1 MDEEKRVHAPYNF
14 VPFSDQL
21 IVRYGSMEQLPAH
34 NRIDP
39 ELKTGEIYVALRAD
53 TPVFVSDGREDP
65 HFFRGPDGTYQIPG
79 STVRGMVRDNMQ
91 ILGFGQVRPGEDLED
106 VQIYFRDVASGK
118 TSVKGELKDY
128 YKKILNIQSRNNGKR
143 TVTTPLNV
151 RGGYLYREGNTYSIQ
166 PARGDVLR
174 VFPDTKGIERVKR
187 GKARSVPV
195 SYMRKN
201 RRVTEISSANT
212 PNMDQGVLLYAGKSE
227 PYNLYLFP
235 SMDQEAVAIPI
246 EKEDILS
253 YQVDLERRKN
263 TLGSEEN
270 LRMWALPEQGEYKA
284 VFYVPKNEHS
294 DHVYF
299 GCSRFV
305 RIGYRH
311 SLSHGLPKAH
321 WTKEGEH
328 ARVLDYPSA
337 ILGFAEKECAYR
349 SRVSFG
355 DFRLVPGSGK
365 ELPLMQAILLEP
377 KPSYYPGYVEEGK
390 HYNNDDFKLR
400 GCKQYWLK
408 EPEVPTVP
416 EKSKKV
422 ASKLRPLDKGS
433 EFRGVIRFK
442 NLTEDELGLLLW
454 ALRLEKGCYQTIGMG
469 KPYGYGRMSV
479 TISSLRFLNPKEL
492 YTPQGFCGALQGQKD
507 TADVVNRYINA
518 YDAYAAKRLGLRPS
532 KGRASLRDRSE
543 IKDFLFMK
551 SAIRFADEVSYM
563 DLTEYQGVNKILE
576 TVAAVRRDV
585 EKQQEPPTEESLA
598 ALREKYSRKL

>member
-1 MDEEKRVHAPYNF
+1 MGEEKRVHAPYNF

-21 IVRYGSMEQLPAH
+21 IARYGSMEQLPAH

-39 ELKTGEIYVALRAD
+39 ELKTGEIHVTLRAD

-65 HFFRGPDGTYQIPG
+65 HFFRGPDGSYQIPG
-79 STVRGMVRDNMQ
+79 STVRGMVRENMQ

-106 VQIYFRDVASGK
+106 VQIYFRELASAK

-128 YKKILNIQSRNNGKR
+128 YQNILNIQSRNNGKR

-151 RGGYLYREGNTYSIQ
+151 RGGYLHRKNGAYWIQ
-166 PARGDVLR
+166 PVQGEVLTIPRDDQNAQQFGSAHAR
-174 VFPDTKGIERVKR
+174 T
-187 GKARSVPV
+187 VPV
-195 SYMRKN
+195 SYQVTG
-201 RRVTEISSANT
+201 RRVTDLKAAGKAN
-212 PNMDQGVLLYAGKSE
+212 MLQGTLLYTGRSVSKRANK
-227 PYNLYLFP
+227 LYLFP
-235 SMDQEAVAIPI
+235 EEDREVKAVPVS
-246 EKEDILS
+246 KKDILS
-253 YQVDLERRKN
+253 YQVDLEGRANSLKAYYN
-263 TLGSEEN
+263 VDF
-270 LRMWALPEQGEYKA
+270 WALPQEGERKA
-284 VFYVPKNEHS
+284 VFFTRCAGHT
-294 DHVYF
+294 YF
-299 GCSRFV
+299 GRSRYL

-400 GCKQYWLK
+400 GYKQYWLK

-442 NLTEDELGLLLW
+442 NLTEDELGVLLW
-454 ALRLEKGCYQTIGMG
+454 SLRLEKGCYQTIGMG

-507 TADVVNRYINA
+507 TDDVVNRYINA
-518 YDAYAAKRLGLRPS
+518 YDAYAAKRLGLHPS
-532 KGRASLRDRSE
+532 KGRASLSDRSE

-563 DLTEYQGVNKILE
+563 DLTEYQNVKKILE
-576 TVAAVRRDV
+576 TVATVRRDA

-598 ALREKYSRKL
+598 ALLKQYSRKL